1 MASPFATRYNHP
13 MNTSAIK
20 QSMGLAEW
28 AMLITLSMIWGG
40 SFFFNRIAVSELP
53 VFTIVALRVGIAA
66 CILWLIV
73 LATRTPLPGDR
84 KTYQRLF
91 LLGFINSVIPF
102 SLIVWGQ
109 TRIGS
114 GPASIL
120 NATTPFFT
128 IIVANAFLADERLT
142 WQKFTGVIIGIAGV
156 AAMIGVSAFE
166 DAAADVIAELA
177 LIGASIAYALG
188 TTFARQFRSHPPL
201 IVATGQ
207 ITSAALI
214 ITPIAIIADQ
224 AWTLP
229 LPRTEV
235 MLSVASL
242 AALCT
247 AFAYLLYFRI
257 LRSAGATNVALVTF
271 LVPVS
276 AILLGIL
283 FLGEHLEWR
292 HLTGMAA
299 ISAGLALI
307 DGRLIRRFTNRAAA

>member
-1 MASPFATRYNHP
+1 

-91 LLGFINSVIPF
+91 LLGFVNSVIPF

-166 DAAADVIAELA
+166 DAADDVIAELA
-177 LIGASIAYALG
+177 LIGASIAYAFG
-188 TTFARQFRSHPPL
+188 TTFARQFRQLPPL

-283 FLGEHLEWR
+283 FLGEHLELR

>member
-1 MASPFATRYNHP
+1 

-20 QSMGLAEW
+20 QSMGLSEW

-53 VFTIVALRVGIAA
+53 VLTIVALRVGIAA
-66 CILWLIV
+66 AILWLIV
-73 LATRTPLPGDR
+73 LATRTPLPSDR
-84 KTYQRLF
+84 KTYLQLF
-91 LLGFINSVIPF
+91 ALGFVNSVIPF
-102 SLIVWGQ
+102 CLIVWGQ

-128 IIVANAFLADERLT
+128 ILVANAFLADERLT

-166 DAAADVIAELA
+166 EAAADVLAELA
-177 LIGASIAYALG
+177 LIAASIGYAFG
-188 TTFARQFRSHPPL
+188 TTFARRFRGLPPL

-214 ITPIAIIADQ
+214 ITPIAIIIDQ
-224 AWTLP
+224 AWKLP
-229 LPRTEV
+229 LPRGEV
-235 MLSVASL
+235 ILSVASL

-292 HLTGMAA
+292 HLAGMAA

>member
-1 MASPFATRYNHP
+1 

-20 QSMGLAEW
+20 QSMGLREW

-40 SFFFNRIAVSELP
+40 SFFFNRVAVTGLP
-53 VFTIVALRVGIAA
+53 VLTIVACRVAFAA

-73 LATRTPLPGDR
+73 AATRTPLPDDR
-84 KTYQRLF
+84 RTYGQLF
-91 LLGFINSVIPF
+91 ILGFVNSVIPF

-114 GPASIL
+114 GLASIL

-142 WQKFTGVIIGIAGV
+142 WQKFSGVIIGIAGV

-166 DAAADVIAELA
+166 EASADVIAELA
-177 LIGASIAYALG
+177 LIAASVAYAFG
-188 TTFARQFRSHPPL
+188 TTFARRFRSLPPL

-224 AWTLP
+224 VWTLP
-229 LPRTEV
+229 MPRTEV
-235 MLSVASL
+235 ILSVTGL

-283 FLGEHLEWR
+283 FLGESLQPR
-292 HLTGMAA
+292 HFIGMAA

-307 DGRLIRRFTNRAAA
+307 DGRLLRRITTPAAP